1 MATNT
6 LQRPTRFPFDRALPE
21 APDLLSGEGTGRVA
35 RFLEE
40 HGLEPHRVEPAQAH
54 YRPGRWLAVCY
65 RTSAVERSSG
75 RPVTLI
81 VTAEHRAGEADRIW
95 SFPDDP
101 SLPGLPAAADDE
113 TVARR
118 LRVPPGDVTVEPLRY
133 RPRRRAVLRYRLG
146 HSTTLFGKVVTPAR
160 SRRLLA
166 LADALG
172 GGCGERADA
181 GGLRFALPLGRI
193 APGALV
199 LPGAPGRPLRDL

>member
-1 MATNT
+1 MTATAVRR
-6 LQRPTRFPFDRALPE
+6 LPSLPADRELPG
-21 APDLLSGEGTGRVA
+21 AADLLDGAGAAAVA
-35 RFLEE
+35 RFLDQR
-40 HGLEPHRVEPAQAH
+40 GLEPHRVEPAQAH

-118 LRVPPGDVTVEPLRY
+118 LRVPPG
-133 RPRRRAVLRYRLG
+133 
-146 HSTTLFGKVVTPAR
+146 
-160 SRRLLA
+160 
-166 LADALG
+166 
-172 GGCGERADA
+172 
-181 GGLRFALPLGRI
+181 
-193 APGALV
+193 
-199 LPGAPGRPLRDL
+199 